1 MNKVLD
7 WLVTSEER
15 NRLIVQLLL
24 KAARSGRKV
33 LLLSGRREH
42 LNVLRHMTKSEMA
55 KSGKQFSTG
64 LYVGGMTDEQRSVS
78 AEKQI
83 IFGTYNMAAEAD
95 IPELDT
101 LFLATPKGDVEQSRR
116 SYSQER
122 LTEKEP
128 VGWTSWITV

>member
-55 KSGKQFSTG
+55 KSGKQLQYG
-64 LYVGGMTDEQRSVS
+64 LPRWRE
-78 AEKQI
+78 
-83 IFGTYNMAAEAD
+83 
-95 IPELDT
+95 
-101 LFLATPKGDVEQSRR
+101 
-116 SYSQER
+116 
-122 LTEKEP
+122 
-128 VGWTSWITV
+128 